1 MFHKAEQMDVTGPSF
16 SLSRNMTSPHMVP
29 VIDLSSESDGRPSG
43 GGGGAWGGVHGRQ
56 SAAVMFSM
64 TGARRECVGER
75 VL

>member
-16 SLSRNMTSPHMVP
+16 SLSRKMTSPHMVP
-29 VIDLSSESDGRPSG
+29 VIDLSSESDGWPSG
-43 GGGGAWGGVHGRQ
+43 GGWGGVHGRQ

-64 TGARRECVGER
+64 TRARRECVGER